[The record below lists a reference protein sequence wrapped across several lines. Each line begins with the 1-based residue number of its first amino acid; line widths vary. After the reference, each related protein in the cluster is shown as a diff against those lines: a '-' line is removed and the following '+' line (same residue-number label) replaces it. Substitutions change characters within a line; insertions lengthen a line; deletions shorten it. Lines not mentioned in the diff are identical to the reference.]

1 MRLMLFPASILIVLA
16 SLLSGVKIA
25 NGQSPNQRSGQHKR
39 PAEENAPQTE
49 QRQQDPLVPLSALQE
64 SQATPSMAL
73 HAVSAQ
79 EETAAKNTRLNKDG
93 WDKAAVISNY
103 LLFIVA
109 CLYTYFAWGLWAEI
123 SASTLVASHQLEA
136 IREQSKIASETLI
149 MQFRPRLIVRNV
161 VVIPSIQG
169 DRAFSFNKNEFLKGQ
184 FDVANVGNNIARVTE
199 SFCMVHWQKG
209 PLPMVRPYQERDA
222 NDPISKGTV
231 IKGGE
236 WGTVDFISERPLDID
251 HAELGTFG
259 FEGLT
264 PRVWHLWIMGWIEY
278 DDRLGFGRQISF
290 CRVYDSV
297 TDRFVAVEDPD
308 YEHED

>member
-1 MRLMLFPASILIVLA
+1 MSLKLFSASILIVLA
-16 SLLSGVKIA
+16 SFLSVKIA
-25 NGQSPNQRSGQHKR
+25 NSQSPNQRSGQHKES
-39 PAEENAPQTE
+39 AEENDTQTE
-49 QRQQDPLVPLSALQE
+49 QGQQAPSVPPSALQE
-64 SQATPSMAL
+64 SQSTPSMAL

-79 EETAAKNTRLNKDG
+79 EETGAKNTRLNKDG

-109 CLYTYFAWGLWAEI
+109 CVYTYFAWGLWAEI
-123 SASTLVASHQLEA
+123 SASTLVTSRQVEAS
-136 IREQSKIASETLI
+136 REQSKIASETLT

-161 VVIPSIQG
+161 VVIPLIQG
-169 DRAFSFNKNEFLKGQ
+169 DRTLLFNKNEFLKGQ

-199 SFCMVHWQKG
+199 SFCTVHWQKG
-209 PLPMVRPYQERDA
+209 PLPMIRPYQERDA

-251 HAELGTFG
+251 HAELGTSG

-290 CRVYDSV
+290 CRVYDSA

>member
-1 MRLMLFPASILIVLA
+1 MSLKLFCVLNLIVLA
-16 SLLSGVKIA
+16 LLLSGVKIA
-25 NGQSPNQRSGQHKR
+25 KSQSPNQRSGQHKR
-39 PAEENAPQTE
+39 SAEESAPQTE
-49 QRQQDPLVPLSALQE
+49 QRQQDSLVPLSALRE
-64 SQATPSMAL
+64 SQATPSIAL
-73 HAVSAQ
+73 HAVNAQ
-79 EETAAKNTRLNKDG
+79 EESAAKNTRLNKDG

-109 CLYTYFAWGLWAEI
+109 CLYSYFGWGLWAEI
-123 SASTLVASHQLEA
+123 SASTLVASRQLEA
-136 IREQSKIASETLI
+136 IRDQSKIASETLI
-149 MQFRPRLIVRNV
+149 VQFRPRLIVRSV
-161 VVIPSIQG
+161 VVIPLVQG
-169 DRAFSFNKNEFLKGQ
+169 DRAFLFNKNEFLKGQ

-199 SFCMVHWQKG
+199 SFCTVHWQKG
-209 PLPMVRPYQERDA
+209 PLPMIRPYQGRDG

-264 PRVWHLWIMGWIEY
+264 PRVWHLWIMGWIAY
-278 DDRLGFGRQISF
+278 DDRLGFGRRISF
-290 CRVYDSV
+290 CRVYDSAM
-297 TDRFVAVEDPD
+297 DRFVAAEDPD